1 MTEWVEGRISGK
13 TCWTDRLYSLQID
26 APVEG
31 FKAGQFVKVALD
43 LEGDHIGRPY
53 SFVNAP
59 DRRPL
64 EIYFN
69 EVPEGPLTPRLSRL
83 IKGDPIWLSARASGV
98 FTLDNV
104 PEARNLWL
112 FATGTALGV
121 YLAILATDEPWQRF
135 ERIVLVHG
143 VRSADELTYGERIG
157 DLLHRRRNQFTFVP
171 VLSRA
176 QQDDALHGRIPPLL
190 ENGLLEQ
197 RAGLR
202 VETETSHVM
211 LCGNSHMIKDMK
223 ALLEARGMQRHRR
236 HEPGHYTTEQYH

>member
-1 MTEWVEGRISGK
+1 MTEWVEGRITGK
-13 TCWTDRLYSLQID
+13 TCWSDRLYSLQID

-43 LEGDHIGRPY
+43 LDGDRIGRPY

-59 DRRPL
+59 DQRPL

-83 IKGDPIWLSARASGV
+83 VAGDSIWLSARASGV

-121 YLAILATDEPWQRF
+121 YLAILDTEEPWRRF

-143 VRSADELTYGERIG
+143 ARNAEELTYGQRIG
-157 DLLHRRRNQFTFVP
+157 ALLARYGEQFTFVP
-171 VLSRA
+171 VLS
-176 QQDDALHGRIPPLL
+176 QEHHDHLLHGRITALVEDGQL
-190 ENGLLEQ
+190 ER
-197 RAGLR
+197 RAGVPL
-202 VETETSHVM
+202 EASTGHVM
-211 LCGNSHMIKDMK
+211 LCGNSEMIKDMK